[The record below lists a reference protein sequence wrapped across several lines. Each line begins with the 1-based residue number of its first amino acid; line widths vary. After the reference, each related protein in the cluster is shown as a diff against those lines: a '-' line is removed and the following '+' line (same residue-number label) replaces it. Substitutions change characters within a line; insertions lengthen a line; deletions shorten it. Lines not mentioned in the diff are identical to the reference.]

1 MRRGLCLV
9 WDQTG
14 LCRVLPFPTDLI
26 PSFEHTLDGP
36 HPHTF
41 CLTVC
46 ARMCMHVWACVQ
58 MYVHVCTHVREL
70 RASGVSGQ
78 RRAGRAVTEAETESS
93 WLNRHTEGGAE
104 GKEKALQRAEEESAG
119 KTGLGGGG
127 SRQRTA
133 RPGDPRVWNLGSQ
146 VGGRQGKALHTSAFY
161 QSGQ

>member
-36 HPHTF
+36 HTHTF

-78 RRAGRAVTEAETESS
+78 RRAGRAVTVMSQARSERTGQDSPVHQQGGHEASS
-93 WLNRHTEGGAE
+93 PDGLGM
-104 GKEKALQRAEEESAG
+104 KDLPLQRRFF
-119 KTGLGGGG
+119 TG
-127 SRQRTA
+127 S
-133 RPGDPRVWNLGSQ
+133 PRL
-146 VGGRQGKALHTSAFY
+146 
-161 QSGQ
+161 

>member
-1 MRRGLCLV
+1 MLSSVICAFCPSQHHRNKYFQC
-9 WDQTG
+9 TYY
-14 LCRVLPFPTDLI
+14 VLGTLPCEVTD
-26 PSFEHTLDGP
+26 
-36 HPHTF
+36 
-41 CLTVC
+41 
-46 ARMCMHVWACVQ
+46 
-58 MYVHVCTHVREL
+58 
-70 RASGVSGQ
+70 RAPY
-78 RRAGRAVTEAETESS
+78 RAGRAVTEAETESS
-93 WLNRHTEGGAE
+93 WLNRHTEGGVE